1 MRLAGL
7 YAITPDSADS
17 DALIGKAR
25 AALEYAHLG
34 GWAALQYRNKAAGAA
49 QRAVEARVL
58 RELCRARGVPL
69 IVNDDLELA
78 LASDA
83 AGLHLGRDDGTLAA
97 ARARLGARLLG
108 ASCYDRLELARA
120 AVAAGADYVAF
131 GSVFPSATK
140 PGAVRAPLALFGAA
154 RHLGVPLVAIG
165 GITLDNAAAVI
176 RAGADCVAVISD
188 LFDAPDIA
196 ARARAFANLFVSQ
209 ASVSA

>member
-7 YAITPDSADS
+7 YAITPESTDS

-25 AALEYAHLG
+25 AALEYSHLG
-34 GWAALQYRNKAAGAA
+34 GWAALQYRSKAASAA
-49 QRAVEARVL
+49 QRAAEARAL
-58 RELCRARGVPL
+58 RELCRTRGVPF

-83 AGLHLGRDDGTLAA
+83 DGLHLGRDDCNLAR
-97 ARARLGARLLG
+97 ARARLGAKLLG
-108 ASCYDRLELARA
+108 ASCYDSLQLARA

-131 GSVFPSATK
+131 GSVFPSTTK
-140 PGAVRAPLALFGAA
+140 REAVPAPLALFVAA
-154 RHLGVPLVAIG
+154 RPLGVPLVAIG
-165 GITLDNAAAVI
+165 GITLDNAGAAV
-176 RAGADCVAVISD
+176 RAGADCIAVISD

-196 ARARAFANLFVSQ
+196 SRARAFAHLFVSQ